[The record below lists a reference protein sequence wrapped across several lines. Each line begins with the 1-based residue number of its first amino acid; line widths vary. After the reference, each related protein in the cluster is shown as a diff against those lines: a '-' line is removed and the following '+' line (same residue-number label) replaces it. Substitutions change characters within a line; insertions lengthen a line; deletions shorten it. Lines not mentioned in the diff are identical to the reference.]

1 MNKPKNEQTTN
12 QIIAKEGFKPIMISG
27 ILILLFIFLHLNVMA
42 LVFLIVCLCFIFIF
56 RNPERIAQ
64 SRKDD
69 IIVSPC
75 DGIIKDIVK
84 DNNAT
89 LLKIKINMLDVG
101 ILRTPMFVDS
111 VSTKYKYGLFITD
124 DDKLKEVLN
133 TKHCID
139 GFYNDKIVY
148 NITLLPE
155 IWNKVSVYQVDSAF
169 AGDRL
174 GFMKYG
180 YLILSIY
187 KPCGLDIQK
196 GQSIFAGQT
205 ILGKLF

>member
-12 QIIAKEGFKPIMISG
+12 QIIAKEGVKTIIFST
-27 ILILLFIFLHLNVMA
+27 ILVFLFIFLHLNVMA
-42 LVFLIVCLCFIFIF
+42 LVFVIICLFFIFIF
-56 RNPERIAQ
+56 RNPERIAEY
-64 SRKDD
+64 RKENM
-69 IIVSPC
+69 IVSPC
-75 DGIIKDIVK
+75 DGIIKDIIK

-89 LLKIKINMLDVG
+89 LLKIKINMFDVG
-101 ILRTPMFVDS
+101 ILRTPVFVDS
-111 VSTKYKYGLFITD
+111 ISTKYKYGLFITND
-124 DDKLKEVLN
+124 DNLKEILN

-139 GFYNDKIVY
+139 GFSGDKVIY

-155 IWNKVSVYQVDSAF
+155 VWNKVSIYEVDSAF

-187 KPCGLDIQK
+187 TPCGLKVEK
-196 GQSIFAGQT
+196 GQNVFAGQT

>member
-12 QIIAKEGFKPIMISG
+12 QIIAKEGVKTI
-27 ILILLFIFLHLNVMA
+27 ILSTILVFLFIFLHLNVMA
-42 LVFLIVCLCFIFIF
+42 LVFVIICLFFIFIF
-56 RNPERIAQ
+56 RNPERIAEY
-64 SRKDD
+64 RKENM
-69 IIVSPC
+69 IVSPC
-75 DGIIKDIVK
+75 DGIIKDIIK
-84 DNNAT
+84 DNNTT
-89 LLKIKINMLDVG
+89 LLKIKINMFDVG
-101 ILRTPMFVDS
+101 ILRTPVFVDS
-111 VSTKYKYGLFITD
+111 ISTKYKYGLFIAND
-124 DDKLKEVLN
+124 DNLKEILN

-139 GFYNDKIVY
+139 GFSGDKVVY

-155 IWNKVSVYQVDSAF
+155 VWNKVSIYEVDSAF

-187 KPCGLDIQK
+187 APCGLKVEK
-196 GQSIFAGQT
+196 GQNVFAGQT